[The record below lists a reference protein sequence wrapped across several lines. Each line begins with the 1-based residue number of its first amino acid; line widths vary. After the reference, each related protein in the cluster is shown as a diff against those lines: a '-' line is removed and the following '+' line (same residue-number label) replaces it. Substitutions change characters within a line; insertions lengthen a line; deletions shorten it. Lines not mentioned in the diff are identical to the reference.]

1 MLASDLCPLLSEEGY
16 EVVALSRTQLDITD
30 ASMVRDVV
38 ERVQPWCVVNCAAYT
53 RVDDAEDEKDL
64 AFSVNA
70 AGAGNL
76 AMTAGRVGARL
87 VHVSTDFVFDGEK
100 NVPYKEDDAPNPLN
114 TYGMSKL
121 QGERLVRDG
130 TDDYII
136 IRSSWLYGPGGENF
150 VRRIISKAGES
161 EELSVVYDQVGS
173 PTYTADLA
181 AAVLHLMEE
190 APAGVYNFSNEGVAS
205 WYDLAYMAVEAA
217 RAKGVS
223 LKLRR
228 LKPILTEEYPT
239 PAKRPR
245 YSVLDKERYRD
256 TTGTAIAHWVDALSR
271 YVDSMWQGRRTGGGG

>member
-1 MLASDLCPLLSEEGY
+1 MLASDLCPLLSEEGF
-16 EVVALSRTQLDITD
+16 EVIALSRMQLDITD

-38 ERVQPWCVVNCAAYT
+38 EGIKPWCVVNCAAYT

-136 IRSSWLYGPGGENF
+136 IRSSWLYGPGGDNF
-150 VRRIISKAGES
+150 VKRIISKAGEC

-256 TTGTAIAHWVDALSR
+256 TTGIAIAHWVDALSR
-271 YVDSMWQGRRTGGGG
+271 YVDSMWQGRRTGGGV

>member
-1 MLASDLCPLLSEEGY
+1 MLASDLCPLLSEEGF
-16 EVVALSRTQLDITD
+16 EVIALSRMQLDITD

-38 ERVQPWCVVNCAAYT
+38 EGIKPWCVVNCAAYT

-136 IRSSWLYGPGGENF
+136 IRSSWLYGPGGDNF
-150 VRRIISKAGES
+150 VKRIISKAGEC

-239 PAKRPR
+239 TVKRPR

-256 TTGTAIAHWVDALSR
+256 TTGIAIAHWVDALSR
-271 YVDSMWQGRRTGGGG
+271 YVDSMWQGRRTGGGV